1 MAVINIDLEYF
12 RTKVFDYTKHEEWVF
27 EGDKPVLIDFYA
39 DWCGPCKMLSPVL
52 EELSVEFE
60 GKVDI
65 LKIDTEK
72 EVELSTMFGIRSIP
86 SLLFVPKNSE
96 PFMQAGVLPKHDLR
110 DIIKKELLNN

>member
-12 RTKVFDYTKHEEWVF
+12 RTKVFDYTKNEDWVF
-27 EGDKPVLIDFYA
+27 EGDKPVVIDFYA

-60 GKVDI
+60 GKIDI

-72 EVELSTMFGIRSIP
+72 EIELSTMFGIKSIP
-86 SLLFVPKNSE
+86 SLLFVPQNTE